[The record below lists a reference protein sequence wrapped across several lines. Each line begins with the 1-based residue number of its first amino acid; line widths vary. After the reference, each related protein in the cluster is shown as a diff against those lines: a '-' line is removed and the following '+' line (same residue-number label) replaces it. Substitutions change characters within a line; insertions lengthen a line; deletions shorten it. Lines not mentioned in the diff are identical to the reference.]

1 MTEDP
6 VSFKSEGL
14 TIDGRLS
21 MAAKNRG
28 VVITHPH
35 PLYGGEMNNPVVQ
48 SIKTVYQRKG
58 YTTLRFNFRGVG
70 RSEGRYDEG
79 RGEKADL
86 LAAAAFLQEK
96 GVNAIDLAGYS
107 FGTWINAEASGAM
120 PVHAMVMVAPPAAM
134 LPFGKDRPI
143 PELKLVVTGSEDE
156 FAPSRLVRPIV
167 RGWNPD
173 AALHVIDGADHFFF
187 GHINELE
194 KILSDHIA

>member
-1 MTEDP
+1 MTEAP

-14 TIDGRLS
+14 TIDGGLS
-21 MAAKNRG
+21 MADKNRG

-35 PLYGGEMNNPVVQ
+35 PLFGGDMNNPVVQ

-70 RSEGRYDEG
+70 RSEGRYDDG
-79 RGEKADL
+79 RGERADL
-86 LAAAAFLQEK
+86 LAAAAFLQQK

-107 FGTWINAEASGAM
+107 FGTWINAETSGDI
-120 PVHAMVMVAPPAAM
+120 PVNAMVMVAPPVAM
-134 LPFGKDRPI
+134 LPFGKSRPI

-156 FAPSRLVRPIV
+156 FAPPRLVRPIIPD
-167 RGWNPD
+167 WNPD

-187 GHINELE
+187 GHISELE
-194 KILSDHIA
+194 QSLSAHIA